1 MKEKLKITND
11 GEVHYQHCYDCHHC
25 LYYFN
30 ILVPIKMSSEIEK
43 MSENLN
49 NFSKSWS
56 IIYFTRGKDTKWE
69 KVVRKMV
76 FSGVKERKG
85 VQEEKERKEVILV
98 YSDSVTGDGFLN
110 EDHCCSS

>member
-1 MKEKLKITND
+1 
-11 GEVHYQHCYDCHHC
+11 
-25 LYYFN
+25 
-30 ILVPIKMSSEIEK
+30 MSSEIEK

-85 VQEEKERKEVILV
+85 VQEGKERGAGGKGKERI
-98 YSDSVTGDGFLN
+98 YFSIF
-110 EDHCCSS
+110 